1 MDIYLDASHL
11 GIYPPLF
18 TSPSGE
24 SCILLVWIR
33 NCYSQQDE
41 TLTDSIQRR
50 FHVCLLFK
58 LLIECCF
65 VLAIVRVK
73 GFPVLIFLHK
83 IVNKCLFKLCQYV
96 FPNATQTRTFI
107 YTVFTL
113 RKEKLQ
119 FTTGDATNFNVTKAA
134 YMKEYPNQQVN
145 WINDLKRGNLR
156 CLRKEGEL

>member
-1 MDIYLDASHL
+1 M
-11 GIYPPLF
+11 
-18 TSPSGE
+18 
-24 SCILLVWIR
+24 
-33 NCYSQQDE
+33 
-41 TLTDSIQRR
+41 
-50 FHVCLLFK
+50 
-58 LLIECCF
+58 
-65 VLAIVRVK
+65 
-73 GFPVLIFLHK
+73 LIFLHK

-134 YMKEYPNQQVN
+134 YMKEYPSQQVN

-156 CLRKEGEL
+156 CRRKEGEL